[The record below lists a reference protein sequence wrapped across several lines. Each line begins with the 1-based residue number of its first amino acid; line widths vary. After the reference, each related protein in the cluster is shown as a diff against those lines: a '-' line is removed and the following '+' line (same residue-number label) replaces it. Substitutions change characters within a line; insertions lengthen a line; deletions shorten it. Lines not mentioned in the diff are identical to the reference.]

1 MNEPNQSS
9 LQSISIPVAIMV
21 AGALIAGGIYFSGR
35 GNQAAV
41 VNNANTA
48 TVFNANNIKPIST
61 ADHVLGNPKADI
73 VIIEYSDI
81 ECPFCKQFHATLHQL
96 MNEYGTQGKLAWVY
110 RHFPVHTN
118 SIKEGEAVEC
128 AAEIG
133 GNDAFWKYTDKIF
146 EITTSNNG
154 LDLAELPVIAE
165 EIGLD
170 VVRFNACLSS
180 EKYKSKI
187 EKDRADVTAAGAQG
201 TPYSVIF
208 TKGDRIP
215 LNQGAL
221 PYNDMKTIIDTIL
234 KN

>member
-1 MNEPNQSS
+1 MNESKQS
-9 LQSISIPVAIMV
+9 LSIPVAIII
-21 AGALIAGGIYFSGR
+21 AGALIAGGIYWSGR
-35 GNQAAV
+35 GNQAIV
-41 VNNANTA
+41 TDNANTA
-48 TVFNANNIKPIST
+48 TVANTENIKPIG
-61 ADHVLGNPKADI
+61 AEDHVLGNPKADI
-73 VIIEYSDI
+73 VIVEYSDI

-96 MNEYGTQGKLAWVY
+96 MNEYGADGKLAWVY

-133 GNDAFWKYTDKIF
+133 GNDAFWKYTDEIF
-146 EITTSNNG
+146 ETTTSNNG
-154 LDLAELPVIAE
+154 LDLAKLPVIAE
-165 EIGLD
+165 EVGLD
-170 VVRFNACLSS
+170 VERFNTCLASG
-180 EKYKSKI
+180 KYATKI
-187 EKDRADVTAAGAQG
+187 EKDRADVISAGARG

-208 TKGDRIP
+208 AKGDRIP